1 MLKIAFSIFLT
12 LLLVQAAAAFPLEHH
27 HTNDHHHDHEKP
39 CFMTGPFPVPKHVKT
54 DMKVECL
61 KGKQPFKDVP
71 DVSFRHLN
79 YSFMD
84 FQQKPALSPVGY
96 ALEFFTPQTRNA
108 AMTEALETVLTI
120 YDATNAGL
128 RSWGKEKKEDVKKIK
143 GPCFYLGFQR
153 AISLGKMDL
162 ASHLLGKV
170 LKNCVG
176 CKHGEREKVIAIAKQ
191 HHVKVPESAQTAH
204 TGGDSHHTNHKN

>member
-1 MLKIAFSIFLT
+1 
-12 LLLVQAAAAFPLEHH
+12 
-27 HTNDHHHDHEKP
+27 
-39 CFMTGPFPVPKHVKT
+39 
-54 DMKVECL
+54 
-61 KGKQPFKDVP
+61 
-71 DVSFRHLN
+71 
-79 YSFMD
+79 MD

-143 GPCFYLGFQR
+143 GSVRLIAICVLIESQSSTYSYQLTLSDYRPCFYLGFQR

-170 LKNCVG
+170 CLNS
-176 CKHGEREKVIAIAKQ
+176 AIIGQ
-191 HHVKVPESAQTAH
+191 CCQVKKDDVLPA
-204 TGGDSHHTNHKN
+204 